1 MYIYI
6 GVCVRAGEQHVAVF
20 IALDTCNLGLSG
32 AASDNVFIHDVGHAS
47 VHPIPDSPCECEHHV
62 SPGCVLPM
70 WAACPQPRYESDKPG
85 IGLSCKDSNG
95 VGGTSVC
102 CFSDSHLQMLFLSPY
117 LHK

>member
-1 MYIYI
+1 MRAHTRVRKYRCVCVYIS
-6 GVCVRAGEQHVAVF
+6 VCVRAGEQHVAVF

-85 IGLSCKDSNG
+85 IGLSCKDSKRVEG
-95 VGGTSVC
+95 
-102 CFSDSHLQMLFLSPY
+102 D
-117 LHK
+117 